1 MRCLS
6 STDFP
11 PPLRPMMTVIDPVG
25 TSSDRPR
32 STDWDPN
39 DFMSDST
46 RITAAS
52 FYRRTSAGGAPAP
65 RRPAARIST
74 SRQDRAP
81 EGIADE
87 GQYRGEDE
95 RLCRRARHAL
105 GAVADVEPLVR
116 ADPRHHDPER
126 DRLPEARHDVGH
138 VDERPHLAEVRAFRQ
153 PQEAHADEIAAEDSD
168 HVEDGRHQREGY

>member
-32 STDWDPN
+32 STGWDPN
-39 DFMSDST
+39 DFMRDST
-46 RITAAS
+46 RITAAA
-52 FYRRTSAGGAPAP
+52 FYSRPSPGGPQP
-65 RRPAARIST
+65 PQRPAARIST
-74 SRQDRAP
+74 SRQDRAH
-81 EGIADE
+81 EVIADE
-87 GQYRGEDE
+87 DQYRGEDD

-138 VDERPHLAEVRAFRQ
+138 VDEPPHL
-153 PQEAHADEIAAEDSD
+153 P
-168 HVEDGRHQREGY
+168 